1 MSKLAAVVVGYN
13 RIPGMMRL
21 LESLEKADYGDDEL
35 TLIIS
40 LDNCGSSKPEEAAKA
55 FRWSHGKK
63 IVRTFPE
70 RQGLRK
76 HILSCG
82 EFLNEYDA
90 IAILEDDI
98 IVSPGFYQY
107 MKQAVEY
114 YKDNSDIA
122 GISLYSHKMNVNV
135 DLPFIPEPDAYD
147 VFFMQFAQSWGQIWL
162 KEQWFAFRD
171 WYYAN
176 SKNEIASNNI
186 PEFVSNWPETSWLKY
201 HIKYCVD
208 ENKFFVYP
216 YQAFSTCFS
225 ESGEHCKE
233 TNTVYQIPLTRKA
246 AKEYRFCK
254 QVKDGVCYDAFFERI
269 GLESCLGVEKQELCT
284 DIYGTKGN
292 KENKR
297 YWLTRDN
304 LNYQILKSF
313 DLCMRPQ
320 ECNVIYGIAGNTVFL
335 YDTFTEAA
343 GSAHIKNRNY
353 LTVSYYY
360 NLNAKW
366 KLLRDYFVTKI
377 KRKLEK
383 K

>member
-13 RIPGMMRL
+13 RILGMMRL

-40 LDNCGSSKPEEAAKA
+40 LDNCGSSKPEEAVKA
-55 FRWSHGKK
+55 FSWSHGKK
-63 IVRTFPE
+63 IVRTFPK

-98 IVSPGFYQY
+98 VVSPGYYQY

-114 YKDNSDIA
+114 YKDNADIA
-122 GISLYSHKMNVNV
+122 GISLYSHKMNVNI
-135 DLPFIPEPDAYD
+135 DLPFIPEPDGYD

-162 KEQWFAFRD
+162 KEQWFEFRD

-176 SKNEIASNNI
+176 SKNDIASNNV
-186 PEFVSNWPETSWLKY
+186 PDFVSNWPETSWLKY
-201 HIKYCVD
+201 HIKYCID

-216 YQAFSTCFS
+216 YQALSTCFS
-225 ESGEHCKE
+225 ETGEHCKE

-246 AKEYRFCK
+246 AKEYRFC
-254 QVKDGVCYDAFFERI
+254 QQIKDGVCYDAFFERI
-269 GLESCLGVEKQELCT
+269 GLENYLGVEKQELCT
-284 DIYGTKGN
+284 DIYGIKGN
-292 KENKR
+292 RENKR
-297 YWLTRDN
+297 YWLTRDI

-320 ECNVIYGIAGNTVFL
+320 ECNVIYEIHGKAIFL
-335 YDTFTEAA
+335 YDTFAEAA
-343 GSAHIKNRNY
+343 ASVDIKNRNY